1 MKKLPY
7 IVPLV
12 LVFCFTIACQ
22 DKAAMAE
29 LEKYKA
35 QAELEARNIEVIK
48 SMTAELDNGD
58 VNAFLKFFAPDFKF
72 RFPSNTS
79 KPMSREEE
87 MAMAKMM
94 MTAIPDME
102 HKLTEVFAVKDRV
115 VVIYIVQGTHKAE
128 LEGIPPTGNKVAIP
142 AISIFRV
149 KDGLITEEIEE
160 ADMLGL
166 YQQRGMELKPTAA
179 KKK

>member
-1 MKKLPY
+1 MKKYLF
-7 IVPLV
+7 IVLLV
-12 LVFCFTIACQ
+12 ILFCFTLACQ

-35 QAELEARNIEVIK
+35 QAAVEAQNIQVIN
-48 SMTAELDNGD
+48 SMTAELDKGD
-58 VNAFLKFFAPDFKF
+58 INAFLKYFAPDFKF

-102 HKLTEVFAVKDRV
+102 HKLTEILAVKDRV
-115 VVIYIVQGTHKAE
+115 VVIYVVQGTHKAE
-128 LEGIPPTGNKVAIP
+128 LEGIPPTGNKIAIP

-166 YQQRGMELKPTAA
+166 YQQLGMELKPIEI
-179 KKK
+179 KK